1 MSEIITDLGFD
12 STSLWQPKGFEPHP
26 YPETTWPHFKD
37 LGLKRLTEIEG
48 HDLTPLQQGVK
59 RPMAEGKFL
68 HFYNDKIE
76 KLAHMWVLISRSIA
90 GGMWMGWPNDDYD
103 FPALVLAWEE
113 SKKRLHIIIDIMPI
127 ADCVEH
133 EWYREK
139 YLDGIEPVFNEY
151 KDLIGPPSTYRWFR
165 AQQGPYMIFDGPSGQ
180 RERALQCEVEYIKHW
195 AAVVNNAEPV
205 EDSQYKQY
213 ANKRKRLIMNQLRQR
228 DPLGSVLIRT
238 MGPELGKVCAIG
250 YT

>member
-1 MSEIITDLGFD
+1 MSDIITELGFD
-12 STSLWQPKGFEPHP
+12 SKSLWQPKGFEPHP
-26 YPETTWPHFKD
+26 YPETTWPAFE
-37 LGLKRLTEIEG
+37 GLCLKKLTEIEG
-48 HDLTPLQQGVK
+48 EDLSPLQDGVK
-59 RPMAEGKFL
+59 KPMCEGTFR
-68 HFYNDKIE
+68 HYYNDKIE

-113 SKKRLHIIIDIMPI
+113 SKKRLHIIIDIMPL
-127 ADCVEH
+127 ADVVEH

-139 YLDGIEPVFNEY
+139 YLDGIEPVYSKY

-180 RERALQCEVEYIKHW
+180 RGRALQCEVEYARYW
-195 AAVVNNAEPV
+195 AGLVKNAEPV
-205 EDSQYKQY
+205 TDEQTKNYIIR
-213 ANKRKRLIMNQLRQR
+213 RKRLMMTQLRQR
-228 DPLGSVLIRT
+228 DPLGSVLLRT
-238 MGPELGKVCAIG
+238 MGPELGKKCSIG